1 MKTILITG
9 SGEGIGLECLKK
21 FEKNNWNVIPHYY
34 NFDKKFEKI
43 KSYKNRIYCNFANQK
58 NFNSFLKKISRLKID
73 AVINCAGI
81 FDNSKNKKNRIQ
93 DIQKTLFVN
102 TIVPI
107 LITESLIDKMIKNKF
122 GRIVNIS
129 SVGVKYGSNEN
140 NLFYSI
146 SKAGLEVS
154 TKSFNRRCSQNNVLI
169 NNVRPGPTLTNFLI
183 KTAKNLDKRK
193 ELIPAKRFCKI
204 EEIAEL
210 LFYLIDKNTF
220 VTNESISIAGGE

>member
-21 FEKNNWNVIPHYY
+21 FEKNNWEVIPHYY
-34 NFDKKFEKI
+34 KIDKEFKKTT
-43 KSYKNRIYCNFANQK
+43 SYKNRIYCNFTNQK
-58 NFNSFLKKISRLKID
+58 KFNIFLKKISKLKID
-73 AVINCAGI
+73 AIINCAGV
-81 FDNSKNKKNRIQ
+81 FDNSKIKNDRIK

-154 TKSFNRRCSQNNVLI
+154 SKSFNRKCAQNNVLI
-169 NNVRPGPTLTNFLI
+169 NNVRPGPTLTNFLK
-183 KTAKNLDKRK
+183 KTSKNLDKRK
-193 ELIPAKRFCKI
+193 QLIPAKRFCKI
-204 EEIAEL
+204 DEISEL

>member
-1 MKTILITG
+1 
-9 SGEGIGLECLKK
+9 
-21 FEKNNWNVIPHYY
+21 
-34 NFDKKFEKI
+34 
-43 KSYKNRIYCNFANQK
+43 
-58 NFNSFLKKISRLKID
+58 
-73 AVINCAGI
+73 
-81 FDNSKNKKNRIQ
+81 
-93 DIQKTLFVN
+93 
-102 TIVPI
+102 
-107 LITESLIDKMIKNKF
+107 MIKNKF

>member
-9 SGEGIGLECLKK
+9 GGEGIGLECLKK
-21 FEKNNWNVIPHYY
+21 FEKNNWKVIPHYY
-34 NFDKKFEKI
+34 KFDKEFKKT
-43 KSYKNRIYCNFANQK
+43 KSYKNKIYCNFINQK
-58 NFNSFLKKISRLKID
+58 EFKIFLKKISKYKID
-73 AVINCAGI
+73 AIINCAGV
-81 FDNSKNKKNRIQ
+81 FDNSKIKKDRIK

-107 LITESLIDKMIKNKF
+107 LIIETVIDKMIKNKF

-154 TKSFNRRCSQNNVLI
+154 TKSFNRKCAQNNVLI

-183 KTAKNLDKRK
+183 KTSKNLDKRK
-193 ELIPAKRFCKI
+193 QMIPAKRFCKI
-204 EEIAEL
+204 GEISEL
-210 LFYLIDKNTF
+210 LYYLIDKNTF
-220 VTNESISIAGGE
+220 ITNESISIAGGE